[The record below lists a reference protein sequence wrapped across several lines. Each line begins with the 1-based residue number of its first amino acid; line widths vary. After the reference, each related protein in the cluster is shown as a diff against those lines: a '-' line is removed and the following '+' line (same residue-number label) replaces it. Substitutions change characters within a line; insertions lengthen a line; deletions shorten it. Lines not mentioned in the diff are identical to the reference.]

1 MASPFAADP
10 ASMPLH
16 VLFPEQYEASK
27 RMIAYDF
34 VLLGATIVAC
44 VVGGALLTIALTSPV
59 A

>member
-10 ASMPLH
+10 YRVPLN

-27 RMIAYDF
+27 RMIVRDF
-34 VLLGATIVAC
+34 ALLGALIVAS
-44 VVGGALLTIALTSPV
+44 VVGGALLHLVLASAV